1 MSEDKTENQNQDN
14 EAIIERVKTTLKEDP
29 SSLYL
34 MKKGDYSVHVLIE
47 EIKNLSSIKKDSLPK
62 PIIKVT
68 CFGQTK
74 RTSKPSQDCE
84 AYTFNEH
91 IYFDAT
97 DLSVDTLD
105 SSKVLIEAY
114 DYHNF
119 EREYYFGIQEFDF
132 EYIYSKEK
140 HCIKNLWIALANPE
154 AKDITKINGY
164 LKLSISI
171 SSTEDEKVELN
182 PDPASDSDCML
193 PPQIKTTYKQLQIY
207 IFKGEQFPDMDNMF
221 GKERT
226 TDKRCDGC
234 LEVKYLGITKSTQ
247 IVSMKKEIIQWN
259 ELIEMPVPQPIISQK
274 VIFTVKD
281 KSKNIVGSFMLTIND
296 ILSGKYENLTLL
308 DIYGSLKAADNSKG
322 GKLMNENP
330 ELGSRWKGRVYLKIN
345 YKDAEYPVAGVQKIT
360 DMDLIQTVNNTARK
374 HLWSLYIK
382 LYSAYYLPTE
392 DGSYGI
398 KFTVQHQAENIF
410 EKSAINRNIDW
421 NLCKNFAINTFT
433 ANLEELPDLIIYL
446 TQKGKEIC
454 FQRIKLYHFHLN
466 DDTLVIKL
474 FPEPCVGTVKEVF
487 LSGIVKLK
495 IKLFNKALD
504 DKEKCDVSA
513 FRDGDESGGAN
524 VNMGISNILS
534 GGGAQMNNFGED
546 EDLENMLNENN
557 NEAQYQ
563 QPQDLLNKN
572 QGEFKYYTI
581 VACIYMTRYIIAGD
595 STGLSD
601 PYCKISI
608 NGEKR
613 ETSVRYKC
621 ANGIWN
627 EKLVFDTV
635 SFNYKDQSTW
645 PVMLLTVMDK
655 DYTSSDMLGYSY
667 VWLSDTNYKYN
678 SPAKIKPK
686 WEQLYLQKSNRAQ
699 GQILLSFYIFDNE
712 HRDNLNRIDI
722 EPETVPFNVEI
733 NALGLRDL
741 KPLSFIKIK
750 KPFIS
755 FDLNSINVST
765 VNGENLQP
773 VTTLPNDVGANPN
786 INSVIKFI
794 VKLPK
799 DELFIPE
806 FQCDVYDHVLGGL
819 SKRVLGVFLIDL
831 KQIISETKRHY
842 KEEYEEAERVTK
854 LLGEKENKKNIKNNI
869 NIGMSEKDDINNEI
883 ADSKDNLA
891 IGNGNDINDPLMDTA
906 VPDNIGFEKSNKQF
920 KPSLSSSFLCHF
932 PTDLNNIYRGQIN
945 NDLLEKEKHNSEY
958 FVLKPSFTEYNLP
971 KKLKQ
976 KSGKND
982 EKKNTDNKN
991 TKQENG
997 MRELVNKS
1005 NAGQGFVEQV
1015 EDDNLIED
1023 TKNTPNPDLYFPI
1036 GFNKNDNPLKGKE
1049 KGEIKKMLGEI
1060 EVSDD
1065 EDEKEGLIK
1074 KTDKKIT
1081 NNKKHYRRI
1090 YRKELEQVKELSLGA
1105 PFIKCHLLRNK
1116 YEDTLSSI
1124 NNLLEGM
1131 KNEDNKI
1138 IKRFKPKKVEKTGKL
1153 RAVNNLRMN
1162 YIETDEEF
1170 LRNKELTF
1178 DTKNYGYF
1186 KGLIRIAEK
1195 SEYDEHKK
1203 YIKNIIDKYNGE
1215 LPPELTFLTAFD
1227 DLGKSVLV
1235 KRSVIVR
1242 VYVLELNNL
1251 ARRDTFSE
1259 SDPYIKIL
1267 LGDKVLVN
1275 EKKKYIKDSKNC
1287 KWYQYYDLR
1296 IELPGSSKLRL
1307 QVMDY
1312 DNLFS
1317 DDLVGET
1324 SIDIEDRYFDNRWQA
1339 LENKPIEVRQL
1350 YHPDYERSQGEVIMW
1365 LEMFDQNEENRME
1378 PWNIEPEPIST
1389 LQMRLIIYETDGMEN
1404 LDIEDTSDIY
1414 VMAYLDAKN
1423 KAQTDVHYRCSTGQG
1438 SFNWRMLIPI
1448 EMPRDKYDLTIQ
1460 VFDSDIIA
1468 KDDFICGGR
1477 LNLYQLLYDVNILD
1491 LPLKLSSDY
1500 YSSLPKEKRFSNIEF
1515 CGKDEDEEGV
1525 KFWVQLE
1532 KQGKK
1537 GGRVLC
1543 SLEIVPQW
1551 YADMHP
1557 VGKGRDEPNMNPY
1570 LPPPVGRVKFS
1581 WNPFTMLNQL
1591 TGPKFRKKCYCI
1603 VCIICLII
1611 YLIFLVPY
1619 IVYFI
1624 SGEIFNPFNYTGGKS
1639 KSNDEKKNN

>member
-1 MSEDKTENQNQDN
+1 MSDNKNENQENSN
-14 EAIIERVKTTLKEDP
+14 EAIIERVKTTLKENP
-29 SSLYL
+29 NSLYL

-47 EIKNLSSIKKDSLPK
+47 EIKNLSSRKENSLPK

-74 RTSKPSQDCE
+74 RTSKPPQDCE

-91 IYFDAT
+91 LYFDAT
-97 DLSVDTLD
+97 DLSVETLD
-105 SSKVLIEAY
+105 SSKILIEAY

-164 LKLSISI
+164 LKLSINI

-182 PDPASDSDCML
+182 PDPSSDSDCML

-207 IFKGEQFPDMDNMF
+207 IFKGEQFPDMDNVF

-226 TDKRCDGC
+226 TNKRCDGYV
-234 LEVKYLGITKSTQ
+234 EVKYLGVTKSTQ
-247 IVSMKKEIIQWN
+247 IVSMKNEVIQWN

-274 VIFTVKD
+274 LNFIVKD
-281 KSKNIVGSFMLTIND
+281 KSKNIVGSFQIAIND
-296 ILSGKYENLTLL
+296 IISGKYENLTCVN
-308 DIYGSLKAADNSKG
+308 IYGTLKAADNSKG
-322 GKLMNENP
+322 GKIMNENP
-330 ELGSRWKGRVYLKIN
+330 EMGSRWKGRVYLQIN
-345 YKDAEYPVAGVQKIT
+345 YKDADNPVAGVQKIK
-360 DMDLIQTVNNTARK
+360 DMDLINSVNSQGRK
-374 HLWSLYIK
+374 YLWSLYVK
-382 LYSAYYLPTE
+382 LYSASFLPQE
-392 DGSYGI
+392 SGNYDI
-398 KFTVQHQAENIF
+398 KLSVQENSESF
-410 EKSAINRNIDW
+410 SPRDSVNRNIDW
-421 NLCKNFAINTFT
+421 NLCKSFAIQSFT
-433 ANLEELPDLIIYL
+433 QNLEELPDLIIYL
-446 TQKGKEIC
+446 IQKGKEIC
-454 FQRIKLYHFHLN
+454 FQRIKLSHFHLN
-466 DDTLVIKL
+466 DDIFVIKL
-474 FPEPCVGTVKEVF
+474 LPEPCVGVVKEIF
-487 LSGIVKLK
+487 LSGIVKIK
-495 IKLFNKALD
+495 IKLFNRALD
-504 DKEKCDVSA
+504 DKEKCDTSA
-513 FRDGDESGGAN
+513 FRDGDEYGSKN
-524 VNMGISNILS
+524 VNMGINNILS
-534 GGGAQMNNFGED
+534 GGGQMAGFGD
-546 EDLENMLNENN
+546 DDDLEKMLEQENN
-557 NEAQYQ
+557 VPVQ
-563 QPQDLLNKN
+563 QPQDILNQN
-572 QGEFKYYTI
+572 QGEFKYYTV
-581 VACIYMTRYIIAGD
+581 VACVYMTRYLIAGD

-621 ANGIWN
+621 VNGIWN

-635 SFNYKDQSTW
+635 SFNYKEQSTW

-655 DYTSSDMLGYSY
+655 DFTSSDMLGYSY
-667 VWLSDTNYKYN
+667 VWLSDTNYSYN
-678 SPAKIKPK
+678 SPKKIKPK
-686 WEQLYLQKSNRAQ
+686 WQQLYLQKSNRAQ
-699 GQILLSFYIFDNE
+699 GQILLSFYIFDND
-712 HRDNLNRIDI
+712 HREEMKKIQI
-722 EPETVPFNVEI
+722 EPETTPFNVEI

-750 KPFIS
+750 KPYIS

-765 VNGENLQP
+765 TSGENMQP

-786 INSVIKFI
+786 INSVIKFM

-799 DELFIPE
+799 DDIFIPE

-819 SKRVLGVFLIDL
+819 SKRVLGIFLIDL
-831 KQIISETKRHY
+831 KQIIRETKRHY

-854 LLGEKENKKNIKNNI
+854 LLEEKNNKKNDNNV
-869 NIGMSEKDDINNEI
+869 IGMSEKEDLNNEI
-883 ADSKDNLA
+883 INTSKENLP
-891 IGNGNDINDPLMDTA
+891 INNGNDINDPLMDTA
-906 VPDNIGFEKSNKQF
+906 EPGTILNKNNKKSNYN
-920 KPSLSSSFLCHF
+920 SSATFLCHY
-932 PTDLNNIYRGQIN
+932 PSDLNKIYKGKIN
-945 NDLLEKEKHNSEY
+945 NTLLEKEKHNSEY
-958 FVLKPSFTEYNLP
+958 FALKPSFKVYNLP
-971 KKLKQ
+971 KKIRQKLEKDANKQ
-976 KSGKND
+976 
-982 EKKNTDNKN
+982 TDNKAAN
-991 TKQENG
+991 IKQENG
-997 MRELVNKS
+997 MRELDNKA
-1005 NAGQGFVEQV
+1005 NANQGFVEKKEDENLV
-1015 EDDNLIED
+1015 EDNSNIPS
-1023 TKNTPNPDLYFPI
+1023 TDLYFPV

-1049 KGEIKKMLGEI
+1049 TGEIKKMLGEI
-1060 EVSDD
+1060 ELSDD
-1065 EDEKEGLIK
+1065 EDEKQGLIQ
-1074 KTDKKIT
+1074 KTEKKIS

-1090 YRKELEQVKELSLGA
+1090 YRKELENVKELALGA

-1116 YEDTLSSI
+1116 YEDTLSSL
-1124 NNLLEGM
+1124 NNLLEGVRDE
-1131 KNEDNKI
+1131 NNKI
-1138 IKRFKPKKVEKTGKL
+1138 IKKFKPKKVEKTGKL
-1153 RAVNNLRMN
+1153 RGVNNLRMN
-1162 YIETDEEF
+1162 YIETDEE
-1170 LRNKELTF
+1170 LMRNKELTF
-1178 DTKNYGYF
+1178 DLKNYGYF
-1186 KGLIRIAEK
+1186 KGLIRISDK
-1195 SEYDEHKK
+1195 TEYDSHKQ
-1203 YIKNIIDKYNGE
+1203 YIQNIINKYKGE

-1227 DLGKSVLV
+1227 DLGKNVLV

-1275 EKKKYIKDSKNC
+1275 EKKKAFKNCKNC

-1296 IELPGSSKLRL
+1296 VELPGSSKLRL

-1312 DNLFS
+1312 DALFS

-1350 YHPDYERSQGEVIMW
+1350 YHPDYERSQGEVLMW
-1365 LEMFDQNEENRME
+1365 LEMFDQDEENKME
-1378 PWNIEPEPIST
+1378 PWNIEPEPKST
-1389 LQMRLIIYETDGMEN
+1389 LQMRLIIYETEGMEN

-1414 VMAYLDAKN
+1414 VMAFVDAEK
-1423 KAQTDVHYRCSTGQG
+1423 KSQTDVHYRCSTGVG

-1448 EMPRDKYDLTIQ
+1448 ELPRDKYNLTIQ
-1460 VFDSDIIA
+1460 VFDCDILS

-1477 LNLYQLLYDVNILD
+1477 LNLYEILNDVNLLD

-1500 YSSLPKEKRFSNIEF
+1500 YSSLPKEKQKLSNIEF
-1515 CGKDEDEEGV
+1515 VGKDEDEEGN

-1570 LPPPVGRVKFS
+1570 LPPPVGRIKFS
-1581 WNPFTMLNQL
+1581 LNPFKMLNQL

-1603 VCIICLII
+1603 ICMICLII
-1611 YLIFLVPY
+1611 YLIFIIPY

-1624 SGEIFNPFNYTGGKS
+1624 SGEVINPFNYIKGKG
-1639 KSNDEKKNN
+1639 DEKEKDK